1 MNDDIYTQAI
11 QFLSHVLNDKDLRK
25 STKETIAAVLVGEIV
40 PASSL
45 PQWSHGVKDWWVG
58 RVMFSLNM
66 IHIRKKKKLKERNAH
81 CEELLRMIKFYSENM
96 C

>member
-58 RVMFSLNM
+58 RVMYELNI
-66 IHIRKKKKLKERNAH
+66 IHTRKKKKLKERNTNY
-81 CEELLRMIKFYSENM
+81 EELVRIIKTYLANVF
-96 C
+96 